1 MNIYL
6 YDGTFEGL
14 LTSIYEAY
22 YLPVKPDQIL
32 QENTFEPN
40 LIDEVYQIATDP
52 IKAEKVYGSIESKI
66 SPDALRHV
74 YEVFLSEDV
83 DGGTIIYRYL
93 QLGYRIG
100 SKIVQYSVH
109 EDVLPVFK
117 MSQRLWREQHRLLG
131 LVRFKLLENGGYYA
145 PVEPDNNVVALLGP
159 HFAGRMGDL
168 SWMIHD
174 LRRGIAVLGQRGQWV
189 MTTME
194 RGELTGISQEEKE
207 FQTLWRTY
215 YKHIAI
221 PERINPRLQKSH
233 MPVRYWKYLTEKQ
246 HGMGAKKVLK

>member
-22 YLPVKPDQIL
+22 YSPVKPDQIM
-32 QENTFEPN
+32 QEATFQPN
-40 LIDEVYQIATDP
+40 LIDQVTVIETDP
-52 IKAEKVYGSIESKI
+52 QKADKVYDSIERKI
-66 SPDALRHV
+66 SPLALRHV
-74 YEVFLSEDV
+74 YEVYLSEDV
-83 DGGTIIYRYL
+83 DAGTIIYRYL
-93 QLGYRIG
+93 QLGYKIG
-100 SKIVQYSVH
+100 DKVTQYSVH

-117 MSQRLWREQHRLLG
+117 ISRRIWAEQHRLLG

-145 PVEPDNNVVALLGP
+145 PLEPDHNVVALIAP
-159 HFAGRMGDL
+159 HFAERMGDL

-174 LRRGIAVLGQRGQWV
+174 LKRGIAALGQRGQWI
-189 MTTME
+189 MTPMGQE
-194 RGELTGISQEEKE
+194 ELSNISQEEKE

-215 YKHIAI
+215 YKHITI
-221 PERINPRLQKSH
+221 PERINPKLQKSM

-246 HGMGAKKVLK
+246 NSLGTKKVLK